1 MWPSPHLI
9 IPVSESVFV
18 GPLNNKCLKSSAS
31 EKKRKKRGLIYI
43 ALYKYDILLSFYLWS
58 DSTQHKTR
66 GEGIEEGIKYS
77 SYIPL
82 LFLQT
87 IIIERD

>member
-1 MWPSPHLI
+1 MWPSPQLI

-18 GPLNNKCLKSSAS
+18 GALNNKCLKSQPR
-31 EKKRKKRGLIYI
+31 KRKERRGLIYI

-66 GEGIEEGIKYS
+66 GVGIEEGIKYS